1 MQAVLSIQP
10 MVGKVVKHH
19 KMAGVVELI
28 LTIT

>member
-1 MQAVLSIQP
+1 MLVVLSIQP
-10 MVGKVVKHH
+10 LVEKGIKDH